1 MKYGRFPPHVVLF
14 LIYPVR
20 MCSIWV
26 LIVLHSV
33 YLLKLSAERF
43 LVPNLIINLKQDKT
57 EQKFTT
63 SFSMVIILF
72 PLLTPVEFL
81 VFSKLTSPLENIQSY
96 IDILYII
103 SKKSLSLSSP
113 SLSLWRAKHK
123 VPPTSWDFMKVK
135 RNNAMFG
142 TIKLVCVV

>member
-1 MKYGRFPPHVVLF
+1 MIFFSYALPLRMKYGRFFSHVVLF

-26 LIVLHSV
+26 LIVLNSV

-43 LVPNLIINLKQDKT
+43 LVPNLIINSKQDKT

-72 PLLTPVEFL
+72 PLLTPVELL
-81 VFSKLTSPLENIQSY
+81 VFSKLTSPLENTSVWYWYSIY
-96 IDILYII
+96 NF
-103 SKKSLSLSSP
+103 KKVSLSFFSFSF
-113 SLSLWRAKHK
+113 SLAGKAQGSTNQMGLHEGKK
-123 VPPTSWDFMKVK
+123 K
-135 RNNAMFG
+135 
-142 TIKLVCVV
+142 